1 MGRIRCRI
9 LECVRIPEIVL
20 HAGPISVPAHLIFE
34 SLAYAVGFAIYRAN
48 RNREGDILESTT
60 RSSVIV
66 AAILGAAIGSKV
78 LAWLE
83 EPAALVGGFQ
93 AFWPGGKTIV
103 GALLGGT
110 IAVEWIKRR
119 LNIQA
124 RTGDL
129 FAVPIAAGTMVG
141 RLGCLL
147 GGVNDHT
154 AGNSTNVP
162 WAVNFGDG
170 IPRHP
175 TQLYDILFLAALIFL
190 LRKLKPLRLASGDL
204 YRVFLFSYLAWR
216 LVIDFLKPDPPFAGL
231 SSIQWC
237 CLAGVFWYS
246 RDIVRIVRQ
255 LMGSRARV
263 IANG

>member
-1 MGRIRCRI
+1 M
-9 LECVRIPEIVL
+9 RIPEIVL
-20 HAGPISVPAHLIFE
+20 HAGPISVPAHLLFE
-34 SLAYAVGFAIYRAN
+34 SLAYAIGFAIYRRN
-48 RNREGDILESTT
+48 RNRHGDILEPTT

-83 EPAALVGGFQ
+83 DPAALAGGFQ

-110 IAVEWIKRR
+110 VAVEWTKRR
-119 LNIQA
+119 LDVRA

-129 FAVPIAAGTMVG
+129 FAVPIAAGIIVG
-141 RLGCLL
+141 RVGCLL

-154 AGNSTNVP
+154 AGNPASVP
-162 WAVNFGDG
+162 WAVDFGDG

-175 TQLYDILFLAALIFL
+175 TQLYDILFLGALIL
-190 LRKLKPLRLASGDL
+190 LLQRLESMRLANGDL
-204 YRVFLFSYLAWR
+204 YRLFLFSYLAWR
-216 LVIDFLKPDPPFAGL
+216 LVIDFLKPDPAFAGL
-231 SSIQWC
+231 ASIQWC

-246 RDIVRIVRQ
+246 RDIVRIARE
-255 LMGSRARV
+255 LMAQRARV
-263 IANG
+263 TVNG